1 MTAPER
7 KLAISLFG
15 AQCHVPDHWTV
26 AAAILLQ
33 SEGWSRRSRFDG
45 GPRAPFCM
53 MGACFD
59 CLVIVDGKRDVRAC
73 LTPVAEGM
81 VVEHQDDR

>member
-1 MTAPER
+1 MLNIT
-7 KLAISLFG
+7 LFG
-15 AQCHVPDHWTV
+15 TGLRVPGHWTV
-26 AAAILLQ
+26 AAAILSLPG
-33 SEGWSRRSRFDG
+33 GWTRRSRFTG
-45 GPRAPFCM
+45 ASRAPFCL

-59 CLVIVDGKRDVRAC
+59 CLVIVDGKRDIRAC